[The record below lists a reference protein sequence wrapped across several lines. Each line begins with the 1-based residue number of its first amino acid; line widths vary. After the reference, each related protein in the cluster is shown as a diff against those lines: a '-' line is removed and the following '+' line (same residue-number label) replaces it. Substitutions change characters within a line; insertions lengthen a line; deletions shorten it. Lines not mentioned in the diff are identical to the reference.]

1 MSKLFQKSLLTS
13 PAVVGAALA
22 MSGAALAAE
31 SPDVVETNV
40 DAFDL
45 TESLTIADT
54 TDVAVDEASV
64 GLVSAPEA
72 DITMASGSN
81 SVDSFALAS
90 QSSSVDMLAMASG
103 ATSVDALAQIND
115 YSSDVT
121 QLAQVTRVSE
131 LSDVQPSDWAFQAL
145 RRLVEE
151 YGCIEGYPNRTFR
164 GNRAMTRYEFA
175 AGLNACLDVVLQLIG
190 SSNSPQDLST
200 VRRLQEEFQA
210 ELSTLRGRVDALEAD
225 VTELEA
231 NQFSTTTKLS
241 GEVTAHLNAPIDSAF
256 AGENPTFEYRA
267 RLNFDTSFTGED
279 RLRLR
284 LQSGNNN
291 DAAVGFPGGLADTA
305 NEGNDIVLNDAYYAF
320 PVGDRL
326 DIIVAG
332 NSIVTD
338 DFVTST
344 IVPFDGVSV
353 GEAGKPLFYDFEM
366 GGGSGIG
373 GSYAI
378 TDNLVIDAGYSVASN
393 AISNPEGQGIF
404 GGGGQSYIA
413 QLSYLSDNLIN
424 AGFAYLHGNEDPGSE
439 ATNTFAGLVNLDFG
453 RFEVGGYAALH
464 DQVGSSEESFSWQA
478 GVSMPDLFVEGNT
491 FGVYVGQAPSYE
503 EDEPFFAE
511 AYYEMELNEFLS
523 ITPAILYA
531 EENTINSANVESSS
545 VYGTIRAVFKF

>member
-31 SPDVVETNV
+31 SPELIETS
-40 DAFDL
+40 A
-45 TESLTIADT
+45 ESLDLAESLDISDIAVS
-54 TDVAVDEASV
+54 DVAIAPV

-72 DITMASGSN
+72 DIAMVSGS
-81 SVDSFALAS
+81 S
-90 QSSSVDMLAMASG
+90 
-103 ATSVDALAQIND
+103 SVDALAQISD
-115 YSSDVT
+115 YNNDVT

-131 LSDVQPSDWAFQAL
+131 LSDVQPSDWAFTAL

-164 GNRAMTRYEFA
+164 GNQAMTRYEFA

-190 SSNSPQDLST
+190 SSSSPEDLST

-225 VTELEA
+225 VTELDA
-231 NQFSTTTKLS
+231 NQFSTTTKLR
-241 GEVTAHLNAPIDSAF
+241 GEVTAHLNAPIDQAF
-256 AGENPTFEYRA
+256 DGETPTFEYEG

-284 LQSGNNN
+284 FETGTNNG
-291 DAAVGFPGGLADTA
+291 AAIGFPGGFADSSGG
-305 NEGNDIVLNDAYYAF
+305 NNDIEFDDVYYTF

-326 DIIVAG
+326 DVIIAG
-332 NSIVTD
+332 NSILTD

-353 GEAGKPLFYDFEM
+353 GDAGGPLLYDFEM

-373 GSYAI
+373 ASYVL
-378 TDNLVIDAGYSVASN
+378 TNNLVIDAGYSVDSE
-393 AISNPEGQGIF
+393 AIGDPDGQGIF
-404 GGGGQSYIA
+404 GGGGQSYIG
-413 QLSYLSDNLIN
+413 QISYLSGGLIN
-424 AGFAYLHGNEDPGSE
+424 AGFAYLHGNEEPGSD
-439 ATNTFAGLVNLDFG
+439 ATNTFAGLVNLNFG
-453 RFEVGGYAALH
+453 RFEVGGYGALH

-478 GVSMPDLFVEGNT
+478 GVSVPDLFFEGNT

-531 EENTINSANVESSS
+531 EENTFNSSRVDSSS
-545 VYGTIRAVFKF
+545 VYGTVRAVFKF